1 MVIPRKLLRNYKV
14 QFAILLFLLMFSLVH
29 YMKPSISYMPNGAFR
44 QFGVG
49 YKHKTVVPIW
59 AVAIFLAILSY
70 FAIIFLYSQM

>member
-70 FAIIFLYSQM
+70 LAIIFLYSQM